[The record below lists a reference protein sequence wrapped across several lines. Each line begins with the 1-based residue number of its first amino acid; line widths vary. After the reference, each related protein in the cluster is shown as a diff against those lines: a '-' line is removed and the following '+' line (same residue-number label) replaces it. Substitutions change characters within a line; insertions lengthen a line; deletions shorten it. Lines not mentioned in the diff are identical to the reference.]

1 MRVKITLASDTGVD
15 TGPFNLYS
23 NTDGYVNAFAAS
35 VSRNALLSG
44 YLATDVPVNTT
55 TVKVQST
62 GNCTTSINLTVT
74 PLPPPPP
81 PPTENY
87 LIVECGEDQVLWNA
101 AKTHTFQIGDVVQFT
116 VKINNDTIRCGTITA
131 DDYIAVADV
140 SLYSSV
146 ARNCGNLTYC
156 NIPNPLDD

>member
-23 NTDGYVNAFAAS
+23 NTDGYVNAFAAG

-44 YLATDVPVNTT
+44 YLSTDVPVNTT

-62 GNCTTSINLTVT
+62 GNCTTSINLAVT
-74 PLPPPPP
+74 PLPP

-87 LIVECGEDQVLWNA
+87 LIEECGGDQVLWNA
-101 AKTHTFQIGDVVQFT
+101 AKTHTFAIGDVVQFT
-116 VKINNDTIRCGTITA
+116 VKINNATIRCGTITA
-131 DDYIAVADV
+131 DDYIAVADA
-140 SLYSSV
+140 SLYSPV
-146 ARNCGNLTYC
+146 ARNCGNPTYC
-156 NIPNPLDD
+156 NIPNPIAD

>member
-15 TGPFNLYS
+15 AGPFNLLS
-23 NTDGYVNAFAAS
+23 NTDGYVNAFEAG

-44 YLATDVPVNTT
+44 YLSTNVPVDTT

-87 LIVECGEDQVLWNA
+87 LIEECGGDQVLWNA
-101 AKTHTFQIGDVVQFT
+101 AKTQTFAIGDVVQFT

-140 SLYSSV
+140 SLYSAV
-146 ARNCGNLTYC
+146 ARYCGDTAHC
-156 NIPNPLDD
+156 NIPNPLAD